1 MIRGCFT
8 NIFAG
13 IGCLTV
19 LLIGAAGVWYF
30 RADIS
35 EFYQT
40 FVERDADIDAV
51 QMTTGRPSPA
61 ALESAMEKE
70 RAIARRGGPDRVDL
84 DADEMASLIADRL
97 ATEARQALD
106 SIVVFLERD
115 RFSLEAELQTEFFGR
130 DLLGPL
136 RGIIDP
142 LEPIRISG
150 PAEIRAPGVIGW
162 AVDEFRVASFPFPG
176 PAIPVLVDRLT
187 GGEGGAMLLAVPA
200 EVDDMRIRP
209 DGVTFYRRTN

>member
-70 RAIARRGGPDRVDL
+70 RAIALARQERESLKAVV
-84 DADEMASLIADRL
+84 ASLKQEK
-97 ATEARQALD
+97 T
-106 SIVVFLERD
+106 
-115 RFSLEAELQTEFFGR
+115 SLEASIKIPGR
-130 DLLGPL
+130 
-136 RGIIDP
+136 R
-142 LEPIRISG
+142 
-150 PAEIRAPGVIGW
+150 
-162 AVDEFRVASFPFPG
+162 
-176 PAIPVLVDRLT
+176 
-187 GGEGGAMLLAVPA
+187 
-200 EVDDMRIRP
+200 
-209 DGVTFYRRTN
+209 